1 MFDHREKKKEFTQS
15 LNGCLGHDEARLGE
29 MKKREERGGGRE
41 ERGGGGVKLP
51 SIVSGMHRP
60 RCPACFVAVL
70 CCGPG
75 AEGLGAR

>member
-1 MFDHREKKKEFTQS
+1 MIIEKRKKNS
-15 LNGCLGHDEARLGE
+15 LNHSTVALGHDEARLGE